1 MSVVAMPP
9 YPSTIPASA
18 FSPTANDDNVWMA
31 TPAAAARR
39 ASASIGFGGVRPTLA
54 THQAARTPITADMF
68 KRVRWVG
75 EDVRRRLLVR
85 VDDKSDRT

>member
-18 FSPTANDDNVWMA
+18 FS
-31 TPAAAARR
+31 
-39 ASASIGFGGVRPTLA
+39 PTLA

-68 KRVRWVG
+68 KRVRWVVEG
-75 EDVRRRLLVR
+75 VRRRLLVR
-85 VDDKSDRT
+85 VDDTSDRT